1 MDVSY
6 FHMLLAYNMWANAK
20 ILDRA
25 VEVAEADYFAP
36 RAGLSYGN
44 LHGTLLHVI
53 GSDWLWLQ
61 RWQGISADRVP
72 ESERP
77 TLASLLE
84 LRAETEPAQ
93 QNYLDQ
99 LADSDLDATNTYGM
113 PGGRTVTSLRGYQ
126 MGHWVNHATQYR
138 SEAAVRLTE
147 LGFSPGGLDLM
158 VFVTSR

>member
-6 FHMLLAYNMWANAK
+6 FRTLFAYNRWANAR

-25 VEVAEADYFAP
+25 VEVSEADYFAQ

-44 LHGTLLHVI
+44 VHGTLLHVI

-61 RWQGISADRVP
+61 RWRGIGAGRVP

-84 LRAETEPAQ
+84 LRAENEAAQ
-93 QNYLDQ
+93 QVYFDKLTDAELD
-99 LADSDLDATNTYGM
+99 LPNTYGM
-113 PGGRTVTSLRGYQ
+113 PGGRSITSLLAYQ
-126 MGHWVNHATQYR
+126 IGHWTNHATQYR
-138 SEAAVRLTE
+138 SEA
-147 LGFSPGGLDLM
+147 
-158 VFVTSR
+158 